1 MKTRIPILAVLLLGT
16 VLSAGEAQAR
26 KNPLPDWQ
34 DPNVFEINR
43 MPMRASFM
51 TDQQQTLSLNGTWKF
66 HFNETIDGRL
76 RGFEAPDYDDSKW
89 GTIPVP
95 GHWELN
101 GYCDPLY
108 VNIGYAWRGHYKNN
122 PPIPPTEHNYA
133 GQYRRAF
140 TVDGSWIGRQ
150 ICLNIGSATSNVR
163 VWVNGKE
170 VGYSEDSKLE
180 ARFDITKYV
189 HAGENLLALEIFRW
203 CDGTYLEDQDFWRLS
218 GIARGVE
225 VYTRE
230 VNRLEDVHVN
240 GTMDGDL
247 SVMAEVG
254 KGIRKLEFEV
264 CDALGKTVWSAEA
277 APGRE
282 KAETGDRIVRAAGHV
297 DAPALW
303 SAETPNLYTLKVR
316 AFDRDGLSEST
327 SVPFGFRTVTI
338 ENVQLK
344 VNGQP
349 VLIKGADR
357 HELDPY
363 KGYVVSVADMIR
375 DIRIMKELNINA
387 VRTCHYPDDPRWLSL
402 CDRFG
407 LYVVDEGN
415 IESHGMGY
423 KDGETLA
430 QDPQFAAAHL
440 IRDQRMVRR
449 DINHPSVIIW
459 SLGNEAGNGPNFY
472 ACYDWIKAYDPTRPV
487 QYERALPKGGY
498 GHSDRNTDIYCP
510 MYEAPWDDE
519 KYLQMADKPLIQC
532 EYAHAMGNSM
542 GNFKEYW
549 DLIRKYPSYQGGF
562 IWDFQDQAL
571 VWPSDKPGTDRIFAF
586 GGDFNDYDCSDGSFN
601 CNGVIAAD
609 RSLHPH
615 AYEVRYQYRNIL
627 TSAAGETGKV
637 FVYNEFFFTP
647 LDNYRL
653 LWDVEVGGVKAMTG
667 VVENLAVKPQE
678 TVLVDLG
685 FSDRD
690 VEDAAARLMRSR
702 TDCDVT
708 LNVRYVLKTADS
720 LLQAGHEVA
729 YDQIVLRKAEPVLFA
744 CGSAAV
750 RGEILPRCKENADR
764 VEFSGRYAFRGTLGE
779 RLAEWSATFD
789 QKTGALSAYK
799 VGGRNYLAAPLMP
812 CFNRAVTENDLGAAF
827 HRKMSI
833 WRNPKF
839 SVEDFRVTVKEH
851 CIEVAVRY
859 APFGE
864 VARVLMTYEVYAD
877 GSISAT
883 ESMRDAG
890 RLAMAPPMFRFGM
903 TFAMPGRYSDLDFM
917 GLGPWENYSDRCSA
931 ALLGRYRQRVEDQYH
946 YGYVR
951 TQESGTHTGLRFFRI
966 LDGNRSGLEIT
977 CGREFSASALPFSIA
992 DLDVA
997 ALEGDKKE
1005 KNHNNQYGVP
1015 QHSLE
1020 LKARAHGNDR
1030 RNGRTHVHFDLV
1042 QMGVG
1047 GINSWGR
1054 TPMEAYMVPAAERDF
1069 HFVIR
1074 PVDN

>member
-101 GYCDPLY
+101 GFCDPLY

-627 TSAAGETGKV
+627 TTAGDRPGALQVK
-637 FVYNEFFFTP
+637 NEHFFTD
-647 LDNYRL
+647 LTRYRL
-653 LWDVEVGGVKAMTG
+653 LWSLEADGEPVRTGIVERLEVA
-667 VVENLAVKPQE
+667 PQE
-678 TVLVDLG
+678 TRPLDLLIG
-685 FSDRD
+685 DLPEGD
-690 VEDAAARLMRSR
+690 V
-702 TDCDVT
+702 VT
-708 LNVRYVLKTADS
+708 LTVRYQLKEATP
-720 LLQAGHEVA
+720 LLPAGFEVA
-729 YDQIVLRKAEPVLFA
+729 YDQFVLRDKPALPA
-744 CGSAAV
+744 GSAQPVKGAV
-750 RGEILPRCKENADR
+750 KADER
-764 VEFSGRYAFRGTLGE
+764 ASAFTFCGTLSRPGTLSTRYATWEVTIDKSL
-779 RLAEWSATFD
+779 
-789 QKTGALSAYK
+789 GALTSYKLDGKEMISA
-799 VGGRNYLAAPLMP
+799 PMMP
-812 CFNRAVTENDLGAAF
+812 CFDRALTENDLGARFQQRFAL
-827 HRKMSI
+827 
-833 WRNPKF
+833 WRNIDF
-839 SVEDFRVTVKEH
+839 QVASVAAKAVGNSCQVDVAFAPIDGKGIVKVAYLVDPNGT
-851 CIEVAVRY
+851 VAV
-859 APFGE
+859 
-864 VARVLMTYEVYAD
+864 
-877 GSISAT
+877 S
-883 ESMRDAG
+883 ESLEDAG
-890 RLAMAPPMFRFGM
+890 GLSEAQYLFRFGM
-903 TFAMPGRYSDLDFM
+903 RFAMPGQYSDLDFF
-917 GLGPWENYSDRCSA
+917 GLGPWENYSDRHSA
-931 ALLGRYRQRVEDQYH
+931 ALLGRYRQRVEEQYH
-946 YGYVR
+946 YGYPR
-951 TQESGTHTGLRFFRI
+951 AQESGTHTGMRWLNI
-966 LDGNRSGLEIT
+966 VDETGTGLKLFSAT
-977 CGREFSASALPFSIA
+977 PFSASALPFSLE
-992 DLDVA
+992 DLDTHV
-997 ALEGDKKE
+997 
-1005 KNHNNQYGVP
+1005 
-1015 QHSLE
+1015 HSLE
-1020 LKARAHGNDR
+1020 LKAKAHENERSRG
-1030 RNGRTHVHFDLV
+1030 TTYVHMDLA

-1047 GINSWGR
+1047 GITSWG
-1054 TPMEAYMVPAAERDF
+1054 TWPLKEYLLPAQPYDF
-1069 HFVIR
+1069 TFTLSPVFDDIR
-1074 PVDN
+1074 